1 MKSAAALS
9 APSTFQHPQPP
20 CWCPAPWPLTSPQN
34 LEISGVAGHW
44 QLSNLLPLQRTP
56 NEYWFRFGQLVGFYL
71 ILALAYCQYL
81 YLSLAFVVARKL
93 QSIIFILTA
102 HDEGANRREGP
113 QALKYLGKRE
123 LGIRPGIGTSLWPP
137 MGVCRIQKFHTIS
150 QLFVFALECSSNV
163 IAEWMFFWLTLT
175 IPSLIKT
182 KPEFR
187 INIFCSRLIPDYKQ
201 CLRAKSKRQINH
213 NGQ

>member
-1 MKSAAALS
+1 MKSAPALS
-9 APSTFQHPQPP
+9 APSTFHHPHPP

-81 YLSLAFVVARKL
+81 YLSLAFKVSFSFWQPTMR
-93 QSIIFILTA
+93 
-102 HDEGANRREGP
+102 GANRREGP
-113 QALKYLGKRE
+113 QALKYLGKIE

-150 QLFVFALECSSNV
+150 QMFVFALECSSNV

-187 INIFCSRLIPDYKQ
+187 INIFCNRLIPDYKQ